1 MKIIHFCL
9 SSFYIDDS
17 LYQDNELVFQHVRA
31 GHEVLVVASTEIFDS
46 VGHVAY
52 TEPST
57 YVSPEGARVIRL
69 PYRKR
74 LPHALARRLR
84 SYPGVRAIL
93 DSFRPDVIM
102 FHGSSAWE
110 LLTVAAYVRDN
121 PATIFNIDSHSD
133 AINSGHGFLSK
144 EILHRRIYA
153 PILRR
158 AMRYSGPLLC
168 VSLTVMDFAA
178 EVYRIPRDRME
189 FFPLGGR
196 LPDVNAYEEM
206 RRSRRR
212 SLGIGDD
219 DILIVQSGKQ
229 NRLKKLPQSLR
240 AFAQVGDRRLH
251 LAVAGVLQ
259 DDIAAEC
266 TALMEADDRVRYLG
280 WLDPNALTE
289 LLCAADVYLQPGTQ
303 SATMQ
308 HSLCCGCAVIL
319 DAQKAHAPYINGNGW
334 LVSSD
339 HDLQQAIKGAA
350 VVDIDKMKSASVAL
364 AQRMLDYSVL
374 AERVLENR
382 AR

>member
-1 MKIIHFCL
+1 MKILHFCL
-9 SSFYIDDS
+9 SSFFIDNR
-17 LYQDNELVFQHVRA
+17 LYQENELVLEHVRA
-31 GHEVLVVASTEIFDS
+31 GHEVLVVASTEVFDPL
-46 VGHVAY
+46 GNVAY
-52 TEPST
+52 TEPGT
-57 YVSPEGARVIRL
+57 YVGPEGARVIRL
-69 PYRKR
+69 PYRKW

-133 AINSGHGFLSK
+133 AINSGNSFLSR
-144 EILHRRIYA
+144 EILHRRFYA
-153 PILRR
+153 PILRF

-168 VSLTVMDFAA
+168 VSLTMMDFAS
-178 EVYRIPRDRME
+178 EVYRIPRNRME

-196 LPDVNAYEEM
+196 LPDVRACEEM
-206 RRSRRR
+206 RWSKRRE
-212 SLGIGDD
+212 LGISDD

-240 AFAQVGDRRLH
+240 AFAQVVDPRLH

-266 TALMEADDRVRYLG
+266 TALMAADKRVRFLG

-308 HSLCCGCAVIL
+308 HSLCCGCAMIL
-319 DAQKAHAPYINGNGW
+319 DALPAHEPYINGNGW

-339 HDLQQAIKGAA
+339 NDLKQAIQECGE
-350 VVDIDKMKSASVAL
+350 VRIDLMKSASVAL
-364 AQRMLDYSVL
+364 ARRMLDYSVL
-374 AERVLENR
+374 SQRILL
-382 AR
+382 